1 MKLIKREFLATT
13 LVAISILGLFI
24 ALMLLLSPGIQT
36 VQAATTSPPTTTKT
50 FSPPKAVTQAA
61 TITPKAELTVDGLTG
76 NDATITDMNG
86 NVIKPSDNLYAWLNF
101 DIKYDWSIPDGV
113 PIDAGDTVTFEL
125 PSGITTPGDLAFP
138 IYDSNGVEIGTATL
152 KAGAKTG
159 TITFNSALEENS
171 ANRHG
176 TLSLVAKGTNTGDG
190 NEGNNWMFNKNGWI
204 AGFTS
209 RLSPNEL
216 TWNIAFNPNEQ
227 KLTNVVITDTLG
239 PGQEY
244 IPGSLSAVGG
254 SFGPNGFVSGGFQL
268 YPDVTV
274 EGNKIIITFPG
285 EVNTAVDIYYRSKV
299 TSTNPNGPTT
309 WTNHATMGSS
319 EGNHSVDSSTSW
331 GGSGTG
337 GGEQKDGSITIT
349 KTDAVTNQAL
359 AGAEYELKDARGKV
373 LISNATTD
381 ANGQVIIRDLPY
393 GTYTLLEVRAPDG
406 YKLNAKEHTFTIPT
420 NDSINLVANDKDAA
434 ITGSVVLKKL
444 DPDSKD
450 TIAGAVFDLLDKN
463 GNIIKQGMVTDGNG
477 EIAVDDLPAGEYSFV
492 ETQPAAGYELNT
504 TPIEFTVVA
513 GQTTPVQLE
522 KFNVATT
529 VVTNTGNV
537 VLTKVDATMDKLL
550 PGAVFDLL
558 DSNGKVLQSG
568 LTTNAEGQIVI
579 SNLEAGDYSF
589 VETAAPDGYELDE
602 TPIAFTVTKDM
613 TNTLEAKDKEIESP
627 DVDHP
632 GEPEN
637 PENPEEPEPPVTN
650 PEEPGN
656 PGGTKPPV
664 TNPEEP
670 GKPGEPKPP
679 VTNPEE
685 PGKPEEPKPPVTN
698 PEEPGKP
705 SEPKPPVTNPEEP
718 GKPGEPKPPVT
729 TPEEPG
735 KPENPEIPG
744 VTTPPIYPEVPV
756 TPEVPG
762 NENDEGQVT
771 LPGTPGITTPAPGPS
786 VTYPSTGSNTGSGY
800 GKNKFPQTGNENGLL
815 MMMAGFFIA
824 LFVLLKHLIKKLN

>member
-1 MKLIKREFLATT
+1 MKLIKREFLAVT

-24 ALMLLLSPGIQT
+24 ALMLLLSPGTQT
-36 VQAATTSPPTTTKT
+36 VQAATTSPPTTTT
-50 FSPPKAVTQAA
+50 TTSSPPKTVTQAA
-61 TITPKAELTVDGLTG
+61 TITPTPKAELTVNGLTSA
-76 NDATITDMNG
+76 DAVITDMAG
-86 NVIKPSDNLYAWLNF
+86 NPIKPNDHLYAWSNF
-101 DIKYDWSIPDGV
+101 NIKYNWSIPDGV

-125 PSGITTPGDLAFP
+125 PDGIATPGDLTFP

-152 KAGAKTG
+152 KAGATSG
-159 TITFNSALEENS
+159 TITFNSALEETT
-171 ANRHG
+171 ANRNG
-176 TLSLVAKGTNTGDG
+176 TLSLVAKGTNTGDD
-190 NEGNNWMFNKNGWI
+190 NEGTNWMFNKNGWI
-204 AGFTS
+204 AGYGAKTN
-209 RLSPNEL
+209 PNEL
-216 TWNIAFNPNEQ
+216 TWNIAFNPNEH

-268 YPDVTV
+268 YPDVKV
-274 EGNKIIITFPG
+274 EGNQVIITFPG
-285 EVNTAVDIYYRSKV
+285 EVSSAVDIYYRTKV

-319 EGNHSVDSSTSW
+319 EGNYSVDSSTSW

-349 KTDAVTNQAL
+349 KTDAQTNQAL
-359 AGAEYELKDARGKV
+359 AGASYELKDARGRVIVSDATTGPDGKV
-373 LISNATTD
+373 VISN
-381 ANGQVIIRDLPY
+381 LPY
-393 GTYTLLEVRAPDG
+393 GTYTLLEVKAPDG
-406 YKLNAKEHTFTIPT
+406 YKLNAKTHVFTIPT
-420 NDSINLVANDKDAA
+420 NDSINLMANDKDDALPGGV
-434 ITGSVVLKKL
+434 ILKKL
-444 DPDSKD
+444 DSDSKD

-513 GQTTPVQLE
+513 GQTTPVELE
-522 KFNVATT
+522 KFNVSTT
-529 VVTNTGNV
+529 VVSNTGTV
-537 VLTKVDATMDKLL
+537 VLTKVDATLDKLL

-558 DSNGKVLQSG
+558 DSNGQVLQSG

-589 VETAAPDGYELDE
+589 VETAAPDGYELNE

-627 DVDHP
+627 DIDHP
-632 GEPEN
+632 GE
-637 PENPEEPEPPVTN
+637 PENPEEPEPPVVN

-656 PGGTKPPV
+656 PSEPEPPT

-685 PGKPEEPKPPVTN
+685 PGKPGEPKPPI
-698 PEEPGKP
+698 
-705 SEPKPPVTNPEEP
+705 TNPEEP

-735 KPENPEIPG
+735 KPEVPEIPG
-744 VTTPPIYPEVPV
+744 VTTPPVYPEVPV

-771 LPGTPGITTPAPGPS
+771 LPGTPGTTPAPSPS

-800 GKNKFPQTGNENGLL
+800 GKNKFPQTGNENSLL
-815 MMMAGFFIA
+815 MIMAGFFIA

>member
-1 MKLIKREFLATT
+1 MKLIKREFLAVT

-24 ALMLLLSPGIQT
+24 ALMLLLSPGTQT

-50 FSPPKAVTQAA
+50 ISPPKTVTQAA
-61 TITPKAELTVDGLTG
+61 TVTPRAELTVNGLSG
-76 NDATITDMNG
+76 NEATITDMAG
-86 NVIKPSDNLYAWLNF
+86 NPIKPNDHLYAWTNF
-101 DIKYDWSIPDGV
+101 KIKYDWSIPDGV
-113 PIDAGDTVTFEL
+113 PIDAGDTVTFEI
-125 PSGITTPGDLAFP
+125 PDGITTPGDLTFP
-138 IYDSNGVEIGTATL
+138 IYDSNGVEIGSAFL

-159 TITFNSALEENS
+159 TITFNSALEETT

-176 TLSLVAKGTNTGDG
+176 TLSLVAKGTNTGDD
-190 NEGNNWMFNKNGWI
+190 NEGTNWMFNKNGWI
-204 AGFTS
+204 AGFGIKTT
-209 RLSPNEL
+209 PNEL
-216 TWNIAFNPNEQ
+216 TWNIAFNPNEH
-227 KLTNVVITDTLG
+227 KLTNVVITDMLG

-244 IPGSLSAVGG
+244 VPGSLSAVGG

-268 YPDVTV
+268 YPEVRT
-274 EGNKIIITFPG
+274 EGNKVIITFPG
-285 EVNTAVDIYYRSKV
+285 EVNSAVDIYYRSKV

-319 EGNHSVDSSTSW
+319 EGNYSVDSSTSW

-349 KTDAVTNQAL
+349 KTDAQTNQAL
-359 AGAEYELKDARGKV
+359 AGASYELKDARGKV
-373 LISNATTD
+373 LISDATTGPD
-381 ANGQVIIRDLPY
+381 GKVVIQNLPY
-393 GTYTLLEVRAPDG
+393 GTYTLLEVKAPDG
-406 YKLNAKEHTFTIPT
+406 YKLNAKTHVFTIPT
-420 NDSINLVANDKDAA
+420 NDSINLMANEKDSA

-492 ETQPAAGYELNT
+492 ETQPAAGYELNK

-513 GQTTPVQLE
+513 GQTTPVELE
-522 KFNVATT
+522 KFNVSTT
-529 VVTNTGNV
+529 VVSNTGTV
-537 VLTKVDATMDKLL
+537 VLTKVDATLNKLL

-558 DSNGKVLQSG
+558 DSNGQVLQSG
-568 LTTNAEGQIVI
+568 LTTNAEGQITI

-589 VETAAPDGYELDE
+589 VETAAPDGYEIDE
-602 TPIAFTVTKDM
+602 TPIAFTVTKDT

-627 DVDHP
+627 DVEYP

-637 PENPEEPEPPVTN
+637 PENPENPEEPKPPVTN

-679 VTNPEE
+679 IINPEE
-685 PGKPEEPKPPVTN
+685 PGKP
-698 PEEPGKP
+698 G
-705 SEPKPPVTNPEEP
+705 EPKPPVTNPEEP

-735 KPENPEIPG
+735 KPEVPEIPG
-744 VTTPPIYPEVPV
+744 VTTPPVYPEVPV

-762 NENDEGQVT
+762 NENNGGQVT
-771 LPGTPGITTPAPGPS
+771 LPGTPGITTPTPGPS

>member
-24 ALMLLLSPGIQT
+24 ALMLLLSPGTQT

-50 FSPPKAVTQAA
+50 TSPPKAVTQAA

-101 DIKYDWSIPDGV
+101 DIKYNWSIPDGV

-159 TITFNSALEENS
+159 TITFNSALEETS

-209 RLSPNEL
+209 RLAPNEL

-227 KLTNVVITDTLG
+227 KLTNVVITDTLS

-244 IPGSLSAVGG
+244 IPGSLSATGG

-268 YPDVTV
+268 YPDVKV
-274 EGNKIIITFPG
+274 EGNQLTITFPG
-285 EVNTAVDIYYRSKV
+285 EINSAVEIYYRSKV

-319 EGNHSVDSSTSW
+319 EGNYSVDSSTSW

-381 ANGQVIIRDLPY
+381 ANGQVTIKDLPY

-406 YKLNAKEHTFTIPT
+406 YKLNAKEHLFTIPT
-420 NDSINLVANDKDAA
+420 NDSINLVANDKDDA

-529 VVTNTGNV
+529 VVSNTGTV
-537 VLTKVDATMDKLL
+537 VLTKVDATLKELL

-558 DSNGKVLQSG
+558 DSNGQVIQSG

-589 VETAAPDGYELDE
+589 VETAAPDGYELDK
-602 TPIAFTVTKDM
+602 TPIKFTVTKDN
-613 TNTLEAKDKEIESP
+613 TNTLEAIDKEIESP

-705 SEPKPPVTNPEEP
+705 
-718 GKPGEPKPPVT
+718 GEPKPPIT

-735 KPENPEIPG
+735 KPEKPEIPG

>member
-24 ALMLLLSPGIQT
+24 ALMLLLSPGTQT

-50 FSPPKAVTQAA
+50 ISPPKTVTQAA

-101 DIKYDWSIPDGV
+101 DIKYNWSIPDGV

-159 TITFNSALEENS
+159 TITFNSALEETS

-176 TLSLVAKGTNTGDG
+176 TLSLVAKGTNTGDN

-209 RLSPNEL
+209 KLAPNEL
-216 TWNIAFNPNEQ
+216 TWNIAFNPNEH
-227 KLTNVVITDTLG
+227 KLTNVVITDTLS

-244 IPGSLSAVGG
+244 IPGSLSATGG
-254 SFGPNGFVSGGFQL
+254 SFGPNGFISGGFQL
-268 YPDVTV
+268 SPDVKV
-274 EGNKIIITFPG
+274 EGNQLIITFPG
-285 EVNTAVDIYYRSKV
+285 EINSAVEIYYRSKV
-299 TSTNPNGPTT
+299 TSANPNGPTT

-319 EGNHSVDSSTSW
+319 EGNYSVDSSTSW

-381 ANGQVIIRDLPY
+381 ENGQVIIRDLPY

-406 YKLNAKEHTFTIPT
+406 YKLNAKEHVFTIPT
-420 NDSINLVANDKDAA
+420 NGSINLVANDKDAA
-434 ITGSVVLKKL
+434 VTGSVVLKKL
-444 DPDSKD
+444 DSDSKD

-477 EIAVDDLPAGEYSFV
+477 EIAVEDLPAGEYSFV

-529 VVTNTGNV
+529 VVSNTGTV
-537 VLTKVDATMDKLL
+537 VLTKVDATLKELL

-558 DSNGKVLQSG
+558 DSNGQVLQSG

-602 TPIAFTVTKDM
+602 TPIKFTVTKDN
-613 TNTLEAKDKEIESP
+613 TNTLEAIDKEIESP

-670 GKPGEPKPP
+670 GKPEK
-679 VTNPEE
+679 
-685 PGKPEEPKPPVTN
+685 
-698 PEEPGKP
+698 
-705 SEPKPPVTNPEEP
+705 
-718 GKPGEPKPPVT
+718 
-729 TPEEPG
+729 
-735 KPENPEIPG
+735 PEIPG

-771 LPGTPGITTPAPGPS
+771 IPGTPGITTPAPGPS